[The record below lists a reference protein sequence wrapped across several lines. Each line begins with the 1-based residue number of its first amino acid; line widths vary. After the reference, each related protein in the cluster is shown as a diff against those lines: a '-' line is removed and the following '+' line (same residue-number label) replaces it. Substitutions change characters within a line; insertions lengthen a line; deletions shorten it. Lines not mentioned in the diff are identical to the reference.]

1 MAVWEVD
8 IFQNLVTSRLDV
20 LNEVV
25 FSQIAFQ
32 EWGLL
37 IRRKT

>member
-1 MAVWEVD
+1 MVVWEVD
-8 IFQNLVTSRLDV
+8 IFQKLMTSRLDV

-25 FSQIAFQ
+25 FPQIAFQ

-37 IRRKT
+37 IRKKT

>member
-1 MAVWEVD
+1 MVVWEVD
-8 IFQNLVTSRLDV
+8 IFQKLMTSPLDV

-32 EWGLL
+32 EWGLV
-37 IRRKT
+37 IRRET